1 MFSYSSI
8 LFFFFSSFF
17 PLPPSVTRRGDLK
30 FFEAA
35 HSVTGRVSIYFS
47 NSLLH
52 SVLVQI
58 LSSQLDC
65 TCRFWKGLKALVTV
79 LNIQQNDSE
88 TITNHSACELKYLI
102 LLQSKT
108 VFITTYQRFY
118 YFINGWINSFRKG
131 HHLEKLVTHQQ
142 TLQQCFRIVLHGESG
157 EKKKEEILLLKM
169 VAVVVRIGTVSIVI
183 SYPSKHFLPI
193 TDLICKKINQS
204 INNEK

>member
-1 MFSYSSI
+1 M
-8 LFFFFSSFF
+8 
-17 PLPPSVTRRGDLK
+17 
-30 FFEAA
+30 
-35 HSVTGRVSIYFS
+35 
-47 NSLLH
+47 
-52 SVLVQI
+52 
-58 LSSQLDC
+58 
-65 TCRFWKGLKALVTV
+65 
-79 LNIQQNDSE
+79 
-88 TITNHSACELKYLI
+88 
-102 LLQSKT
+102 
-108 VFITTYQRFY
+108 FITTYQRFY

-204 INNEK
+204 INNEKWFSFMLSVETKYSTTKLLLEFFSYLRTKEQFIAIHFE